1 MKGCRTVLRPFE
13 THPPCA
19 PQDEGRPLIELR
31 KFLILR
37 RPRRRPSQ
45 RTHGFDP
52 ADSNFLPSLVAKLI
66 ASTPAPCKRRSNSVA
81 STADH
86 RPRSHGPIAS
96 PAQGDRNLRRRAA
109 GERQLDRPCGVSA
122 SPSPASSSR
131 AARLNRGSSA
141 ARPRDCPTGPWKT
154 ARAGPAPPVP
164 PALSGRDQASPTPSI
179 AISHRSRAPMPRR
192 VQYEYGNCVIIYG
205 QCFEVYR
212 RGTETRSSHRAMR
225 RSPLE
230 ACRSA

>member
-52 ADSNFLPSLVAKLI
+52 ADSKFLPRLVAKPI

-81 STADH
+81 STADIGLDHMAQLH
-86 RPRSHGPIAS
+86 R
-96 PAQGDRNLRRRAA
+96 PAQGDRQPEPPGRRRAPA
-109 GERQLDRPCGVSA
+109 RRLCGSAPRPRRRVAPGPRGCRGRG
-122 SPSPASSSR
+122 SR
-131 AARLNRGSSA
+131 AG
-141 ARPRDCPTGPWKT
+141 RPAGLPGPWRT
-154 ARAGPAPPVP
+154 ACADPAHPVP
-164 PALSGRDQASPTPSI
+164 PVLSGRDQASATPSI
-179 AISHRSRAPMPRR
+179 AISHPLTSADARKITIRIWQLHDCLFVKPPPATWGPSCSPGK
-192 VQYEYGNCVIIYG
+192 V
-205 QCFEVYR
+205 
-212 RGTETRSSHRAMR
+212 AM
-225 RSPLE
+225 S
-230 ACRSA
+230 

>member
-1 MKGCRTVLRPFE
+1 MI
-13 THPPCA
+13 A
-19 PQDEGRPLIELR
+19 LR

-37 RPRRRPSQ
+37 RPRQRPSQ

-52 ADSNFLPSLVAKLI
+52 ADSKFLPRLVAKPI
-66 ASTPAPCKRRSNSVA
+66 ASTPARCKRRSNSVA
-81 STADH
+81 STADIGLDHMAQLH
-86 RPRSHGPIAS
+86 R
-96 PAQGDRNLRRRAA
+96 PAQGDRNLSRRVA
-109 GERQLDRPCGVSA
+109 GERRLDRPCGVSA

-164 PALSGRDQASPTPSI
+164 PVLSGRDQASPTPSI

-192 VQYEYGNCVIIYG
+192 LQYEYSNCVIIYG

-212 RGTETRSSHRAMR
+212 RGAETRSSHRAMR